1 MRRRGGNVN
10 VRPFP
15 ARGARSSGLGSGLE
29 TLQRRSRS
37 DRLRRKPSPAAA
49 VKLVPARA
57 GRGELKE
64 KASRFL
70 ALASPIEDP
79 DKAAQAVEELRRE
92 YHDATHVAFAWK
104 MGVGHAA
111 RSRASD
117 AGEPSG
123 TAGKPILAAIESAG
137 VTDVLVAVVRYYGG
151 TKLGTGGLAR
161 AYREAAARAL
171 ASAGGSEALETVG
184 IEVRC
189 SFESVG
195 AARRLL
201 GLPGVALLEERIAGD
216 CLLRLSVLRSQ
227 AARVLAALSEARL
240 SHRILDKT

>member
-1 MRRRGGNVN
+1 M
-10 VRPFP
+10 
-15 ARGARSSGLGSGLE
+15 
-29 TLQRRSRS
+29 
-37 DRLRRKPSPAAA
+37 KI
-49 VKLVPARA
+49 VPARA

-70 ALASPIEDP
+70 AFASPIEDS
-79 DKAAQAVEELRRE
+79 DKAAENVEELRRE

-104 MGVGHAA
+104 IGVGHAA

-123 TAGKPILAAIESAG
+123 TAGKPILAAIQSAG
-137 VTDVLVAVVRYYGG
+137 VTDVLVAVVRYFGG

-171 ASAGGSEALETVG
+171 ASAGRSEARETVE

-189 SFESVG
+189 SFESIG

-201 GLPGVALLEERIAGD
+201 GLPGVALLEESVAGD

-227 AARVLAALSEARL
+227 AERVLAALSQARL
-240 SHRILDKT
+240 AHRLREKA